1 MKLKYYLRGL
11 GTGVLFATI
20 VLFIAYSYRLS
31 DAKLSDS
38 EIKEKALELG
48 MVYGEGETT
57 TSQSGDESETTTVN
71 PTTGNSENKT
81 TEPSSEDRTTGDDEP
96 TSEDGTTKDEE
107 PSSEE
112 TTTDPS
118 VTCVVTV
125 TNRTI
130 SSDVARTL
138 ARAGIIE
145 DAEEFNDYLCDNGY
159 DSKIRNGKHTIVKG
173 MTYKE
178 IAEKITSR
186 GE

>member
-71 PTTGNSENKT
+71 PTTGKQLS
-81 TEPSSEDRTTGDDEP
+81 RHQ
-96 TSEDGTTKDEE
+96 
-107 PSSEE
+107 
-112 TTTDPS
+112 
-118 VTCVVTV
+118 
-125 TNRTI
+125 R
-130 SSDVARTL
+130 
-138 ARAGIIE
+138 IE
-145 DAEEFNDYLCDNGY
+145 QQVMMSRLQRMVQQ
-159 DSKIRNGKHTIVKG
+159 KMRNHLQRKLLQILLLHV
-173 MTYKE
+173 
-178 IAEKITSR
+178 
-186 GE
+186 